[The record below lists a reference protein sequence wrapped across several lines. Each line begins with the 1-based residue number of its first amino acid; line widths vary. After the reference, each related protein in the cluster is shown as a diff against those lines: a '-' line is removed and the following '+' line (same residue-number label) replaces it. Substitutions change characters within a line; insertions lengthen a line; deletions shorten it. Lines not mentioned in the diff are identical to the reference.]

1 MATYKEISGFNI
13 KSLATDPS
21 NLLEGDIWY
30 NSTLGTL
37 KVAPFVESWASGGVM
52 TTARTG
58 LASAGTQ
65 TANVFLGG
73 QLSNS
78 PFAGTGATELYDGTS
93 WTTNPNANPFTGG
106 NNSGTGTQTAALSW
120 GGYPNIQTTVEFDGS
135 SYSAG
140 EGLTTG
146 RELSSNN
153 IGTQTAAVAAGGY
166 VRSPDTF
173 PTQSEEYNGTGWS
186 AGPDINTPAYGRA
199 GSGTGTAALLSGGIT
214 VPTQIADAEEYNG
227 TSWTSVTSRPY
238 AGGNAGT
245 SGTQTASLAYGG
257 NPSSAVTTT
266 VGYDGSAWS
275 TTPSMTTGRAMM
287 GSSAGG
293 TSTAA
298 LASSGNPGTATE
310 EYTGAAAAQTITTS

>member
-1 MATYKEISGFNI
+1 MATFKAIRGFKI

-21 NLLEGDIWY
+21 PLAEGQIWY
-30 NSTLGTL
+30 NSTSGTL
-37 KVAPFVESWASGGVM
+37 KVAPLVEAWASGGAM
-52 TTARTG
+52 GTALFG

-78 PFAGTGATELYDGTS
+78 PSAGTGATELYDGTT

-106 NNSGTGTQTAALSW
+106 NNSGTGTQTAALSF

-135 SYSAG
+135 SYAAG

-146 RELSSNN
+146 RELISNN

-166 VRSPDTF
+166 VRSPDTY
-173 PTQSEEYNGTGWS
+173 PTATEEYNGTGWS
-186 AGPDINTPAYGRA
+186 AGNTINTPGYGRA
-199 GSGTGTAALLSGGIT
+199 GSGILTAALLSGGIE
-214 VPTQIADAEEYNG
+214 PGQLSNAEEYNG
-227 TSWTSVTSRPY
+227 SSWTTVTSRPY
-238 AGGNAGT
+238 AAGNSGT

-266 VGYDGSAWS
+266 VGYDGSAGS
-275 TTPSMTTGRAMM
+275 TTPSMSTARAMM

-293 TSTAA
+293 TNTAA
-298 LASSGNPGTATE
+298 LASSGSTSTATE
-310 EYTGAAAAQTITTS
+310 EFNIAATAQTVTTS